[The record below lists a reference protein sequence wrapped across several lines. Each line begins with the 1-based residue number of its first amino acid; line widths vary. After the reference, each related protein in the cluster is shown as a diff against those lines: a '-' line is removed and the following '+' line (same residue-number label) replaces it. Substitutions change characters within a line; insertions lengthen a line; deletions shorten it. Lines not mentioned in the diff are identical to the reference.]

1 MTKESLYKAMN
12 GIDDEIIFRN
22 GKENISFDTRKSN
35 RKPVIK
41 IIAAIAAATLIFGG
55 LNVYKPWQ
63 RFEKKDGASN
73 TPNTGVSD
81 DTTSEHLQASD
92 NMFVITANAAEP
104 IPKEQN
110 DPVSS
115 GDVLKLSSY
124 DCSSGIGGYLSGR
137 FMISGENIANV
148 KISTDKCQIFAV
160 VPVGK
165 DDPEYKELRQ
175 KWDYCELGLDYDAV
189 YADDD
194 LESTDDSIDHFD
206 HFVFTGETYEGAYDN
221 TMSFGMYL
229 TDELTAQ
236 YEDIWDGYDYHKA
249 CYDLVDGATLT
260 ISVTFTDGS
269 IEEHHYRVTTGS
281 IYVPV
286 DEDGYCQYDDLTRF
300 ITPEEEES
308 EQVARIYG
316 YLMEK
321 ID

>member
-12 GIDDEIIFRN
+12 GIDDQIIFRN
-22 GKENISFDTRKSN
+22 GKEKISFPERKTRRKS
-35 RKPVIK
+35 VIK
-41 IIAAIAAATLIFGG
+41 AIAVIAAAALIICS
-55 LNVYKPWQ
+55 LNIYKPWQ
-63 RFEKKDGASN
+63 RFMKNNVSYNTQTNEGADSTT
-73 TPNTGVSD
+73 TPLQS
-81 DTTSEHLQASD
+81 SE

-104 IPKEQN
+104 VPEEKK
-110 DPVSS
+110 DSVSS
-115 GDVLKLSSY
+115 GDILELSSY
-124 DCSSGIGGYLSGR
+124 DCTSGIGGYLSGR
-137 FMISGENIANV
+137 FMISGENIADV

-165 DDPEYKELRQ
+165 DDPEYEELRR

-189 YADDD
+189 LADDE
-194 LESTDDSIDHFD
+194 LESTEDYIDHFD